1 MRFARRVALLVVLW
15 LLAWGAVSVG
25 HVLSGI
31 VVATVL
37 LLAFPPE
44 GRRAGTVRLHPTGIA
59 RLVGH
64 VTAQLAVSNVQ
75 MAREILRPHP
85 SPDAGVLK
93 HVLAAPSDDVLTVMT
108 SIIAL
113 SPGTM
118 TVDASADSSTVWVH
132 FYKLDDVPRAR
143 AGLARLEQ
151 LVRGAI
157 EPETHAAL
165 DPGPEIDRETT

>member
-1 MRFARRVALLVVLW
+1 I
-15 LLAWGAVSVG
+15 SVG

-31 VVATVL
+31 VVASLL
-37 LLAFPPE
+37 LLAFPAE
-44 GRRAGTVRLHPTGIA
+44 GRRTGTVRLHPMGAA

-64 VTAQLAVSNVQ
+64 VGWQLAVSNLQ
-75 MAREILRPHP
+75 MAREILRRHP
-85 SPDAGVLK
+85 TPEPGVLQ
-93 HVLAAPSDDVLTVMT
+93 HVLRAPSDDVVTMVT

-113 SPGTM
+113 GPGTM

-143 AGLARLEQ
+143 AGLEQLEG

-157 EPETHAAL
+157 EPADQRPP
-165 DPGPEIDRETT
+165 DPRPEPDRETTT